1 MRTRR
6 CGTKKRKWSW
16 RRRWQ
21 ESNSY
26 LEELFRFT
34 DITDA
39 FQACN
44 FNKGLGPDCF
54 DGNVLQANETL
65 GDKIA
70 YEIVYAL
77 NSKAIPTYL
86 QVGRM
91 VPL

>member
-1 MRTRR
+1 MRDEEEKMVVEETMA
-6 CGTKKRKWSW
+6 GTT
-16 RRRWQ
+16 
-21 ESNSY
+21 NSH

-39 FQACN
+39 IQAYN

-54 DGNVLQANETL
+54 DGNVLQANEIL

-70 YEIVYAL
+70 YEIMDAL
-77 NSKAIPTYL
+77 NSKVIPAYL

>member
-1 MRTRR
+1 MIRDEEEKMVVEETMA
-6 CGTKKRKWSW
+6 GTTDR
-16 RRRWQ
+16 Q
-21 ESNSY
+21 

-39 FQACN
+39 IQACN
-44 FNKGLGPDCF
+44 FKKELGPDCF
-54 DGNVLQANETL
+54 DGNVLQANEAL

-70 YEIVYAL
+70 YEIMDAL
-77 NSKAIPTYL
+77 NSKAIPAYL

>member
-1 MRTRR
+1 MVMEETMAGQLALA
-6 CGTKKRKWSW
+6 GTTDRH
-16 RRRWQ
+16 
-21 ESNSY
+21 

-39 FQACN
+39 IQACN

-70 YEIVYAL
+70 YEIVNAL
-77 NSKAIPTYL
+77 NSKDIPAYL